1 MRFKLI
7 RIKTSA
13 IIIAVFIAA
22 VTFHFVSFAANDT
35 PHNASNNMSC
45 GSCHGEGLLQ
55 SFWGGSGIYST
66 YDELC
71 LSCHTETSGGPY
83 TDKSAP
89 WVMTHSDAGGSA
101 LAECRDC
108 HNPHYQRQ
116 KVYKNTDANNLYLA
130 TGKIQSCV
138 YSGKDPDTNKDI
150 STFTFSTITYKTGT
164 GWNATRLSKKTGDYR
179 GAILFPNVGKLGYN
193 YPITAVVANTITVN
207 GNLTTECSNDY
218 FNSTTFAVMYGQYI
232 KDAIDVGGV
241 NKTVKV
247 FDQTGANSF
256 ADGDTT
262 YDGVCEVCHT
272 QTKYHRNNGT
282 DARHFATSRCTPCHK
297 HMNGLRNSGAE
308 GPSHSTHVDDDKGP
322 HIECTDCHDN
332 YDYPRF
338 KDGKNLSETTVC
350 DNCHSP
356 GGSFDGVGYYD
367 PNDPDFETNY
377 PNSVAY
383 GAKYNWKNGIYS
395 GDSIKIGKEKWC
407 AGCHD
412 ESPANSKADGSGI
425 NAPNVIGRETESTP
439 YGTGYGFY
447 KTGHGLPKYENYPAS
462 GVPGAGANCTDCHDV
477 TKSHIDH
484 EHRTYKASLDNYQEG
499 YRLASVNGGP
509 PMDIPRNPT
518 GWDNC
523 NWYFLEQ
530 WQDFALCYKCHD
542 RKKVFGGPQYKDP
555 TLKYYS
561 RYAGNEYYQP
571 EFTTNFRQCSTC
583 EPWNEGTAT
592 SVTAHTLTDS
602 NHTTDWNTGGLTILV
617 PDVSHPELFYWI
629 KSYDNTTHTI
639 TVADVYDMLADN
651 PALAGGGTYYHT
663 TKDLNSHNLHFSGR
677 FAQCGPGEDWDSDWD
692 STGDSPI
699 SCPACHNVHGSPSAR
714 MLRHG
719 ELISTYGTQDKV
731 PALEF
736 FYQPYPPNN
745 TTLKKSMGGRIRQL
759 VGGPGTISVNHICSM
774 CHPNY
779 KTYNREPVVDIDPFM
794 VMVEASDTSG
804 GGCGIQN
811 GDQVII
817 TFNKETNG
825 SGVITDVT
833 QLSAILPVSGKNWGS
848 GTTVAWSNAGGHTD
862 DTLTVTLSA
871 DSTVDLGDIVV
882 ADELSIQDVSGN
894 AVANQKKITG
904 TFGCI

>member
-1 MRFKLI
+1 LI

-13 IIIAVFIAA
+13 IIIAGFMA
-22 VTFHFVSFAANDT
+22 VLTFHFIAIAANDT
-35 PHNASNNMSC
+35 PHNASNNISC

-55 SFWGGSGIYST
+55 SFWGGSGKYST
-66 YDELC
+66 VDELC
-71 LSCHTETSGGPY
+71 LSCHTEPSGGPY

-101 LAECRDC
+101 LAECRNC

-116 KVYKNTDANNLYLA
+116 KVYKNTDASNLYLA
-130 TGKIQSCV
+130 TGKIQSCE
-138 YSGKDPDTNKDI
+138 YSGNDPDTNKDI
-150 STFTFSTITYKTGT
+150 STFTYSAIAYKS
-164 GWNATRLSKKTGDYR
+164 GWHDTRLPKKTEYYR

-193 YPITAVVANTITVN
+193 YQITAVDPDPDTNTITVN
-207 GNLTTECSNDY
+207 GNLTTECSNNY
-218 FNSTTFAVMYGQYI
+218 FNSTTFAVIYGQYI

-241 NKTVKV
+241 NKAVKF
-247 FDQTGANSF
+247 FDRKGTNSF

-262 YDGVCEVCHT
+262 YNGVCEVCHT
-272 QTKYHRNNGT
+272 ETPHYPAVRCSICHSHMGG
-282 DARHFATSRCTPCHK
+282 FAPSDHTGGSGSDCEPCHG
-297 HMNGLRNSGAE
+297 HDDGWGGGSYFGTTQ
-308 GPSHSTHVDDDKGP
+308 SHSTHTENDSDDVKGP
-322 HIECTDCHDN
+322 FIDCDTCHDIDN
-332 YDYPRF
+332 YPYF
-338 KDGKNLSETTVC
+338 KSGEDSNGDGKIDLSETDVC
-350 DNCHSP
+350 NNCHSP
-356 GGSFDGVGYYD
+356 GGSYNGVNTEGQ
-367 PNDPDFETNY
+367 
-377 PNSVAY
+377 SV
-383 GAKYNWKNGIYS
+383 GAKDNWTNGVYTGS
-395 GDSIKIGKEKWC
+395 ALTSGKEKWC

-412 ESPANSKADGSGI
+412 ENPAKSKADGSGI
-425 NAPNVIGRETESTP
+425 YAPNVIGRETEFTP
-439 YGTGYGFY
+439 YGIGYGFY
-447 KTGHGLPKYENYPAS
+447 KTGHGLPEYESYPAS

-561 RYAGNEYYQP
+561 RYAGNEYYQS

-583 EPWNEGTAT
+583 EPWHEGTVT
-592 SVTAHTLTDS
+592 SVTSHTLTDA
-602 NHTTDWNTGGLTILV
+602 NRTTDWDPRGMTILV
-617 PDVSHPELFYWI
+617 PDVNHPELFYWI
-629 KSYDNTTHTI
+629 KSYDNATHSI
-639 TVADVYDMLADN
+639 TVADVYDMLIDN
-651 PALAGGGTYYHT
+651 PALAGGGTHYHT

-677 FAQCGPGEDWDSDWD
+677 FAQCGPGMDWDSDWD
-692 STGDSPI
+692 LTGDSPI

-745 TTLKKSMGGRIRQL
+745 TTLQQSTGGRIRQL
-759 VGGPGTISVNHICSM
+759 GGGPGTISVNHICDM

-779 KTYNREPVVDIDPFM
+779 KTYDR
-794 VMVEASDTSG
+794 
-804 GGCGIQN
+804 
-811 GDQVII
+811 
-817 TFNKETNG
+817 
-825 SGVITDVT
+825 
-833 QLSAILPVSGKNWGS
+833 
-848 GTTVAWSNAGGHTD
+848 
-862 DTLTVTLSA
+862 
-871 DSTVDLGDIVV
+871 
-882 ADELSIQDVSGN
+882 
-894 AVANQKKITG
+894 
-904 TFGCI
+904 